1 MNKERLL
8 VILACIFG
16 LVQMWANPVTA
27 DQAREKAGKFLNG
40 RVAARARATAPV
52 QESLTL
58 AAVGDEESYFIF
70 NVGNQDGYVV
80 VSGED
85 DTEEI
90 LAFADQGAI
99 RPESMPDNMKAW
111 MQEYASQIKWL
122 RENRDKA
129 SRSIEEDLVMSDV
142 MLDFERLARWGQ
154 DKPFNTYCPEING
167 ELAVT
172 GCGPTAMAQVLYY
185 HKSPAATIVEIPS
198 HLDGISPV
206 AAGTVIE
213 WDKMGNTSTECAK
226 DDAAAWLSL
235 YCGLALHA
243 TYKVE
248 GDKKATSVSLW
259 NIPYAFAKYFGY
271 SSSTMIKR
279 NDYSNSDWMRL
290 IYNELKRGNPV
301 IYRGL
306 EQTDR
311 KHIFLLEGY
320 SGGLFYVN
328 WGSGN
333 VANGFYRLSAL
344 DNYTLRA
351 DYMGAISYHSNQVA
365 IVGLYPDQ
373 SPSNYSASLT
383 AYRNME
389 IEDYE
394 LKRSSAEEA
403 FPTFNVN
410 AYVANCNPAMLNFDS
425 CLGLFDSPTTAD
437 CDPDY
442 EGKSWWR
449 VTPIMNNV
457 FEIEGSGP
465 LSYNVEL
472 PSDIADGDYYVA
484 PIAREKDS
492 GSNWLVSLDADKY
505 FLKLNINGNTLKL
518 RPTAPEPANLKIS
531 GFAPKEGAVIREG
544 KPFVITCAITN
555 NGESTYTG
563 ELLVYSKAVSNG
575 DYIYYSSIYV
585 TIEPG
590 DMQEVEFEIVPQ
602 TNGYTTLRLSD
613 KDNYE
618 IAAVEINAKAAE
630 KLKVEA
636 IELYNRDSE
645 DDAFYGTTLAGNVKL
660 SNVSSQDNDQS
671 VMVYLYENGEMLTG
685 RRYPIDIEANKTGS
699 VKFEFDGVLPG
710 HSYSIHVGYSDLI
723 EFCRSNYILC
733 KDKDE
738 ARLSGDA
745 NGDNTVNV
753 ADIVEA
759 INAAKEGTEA
769 DADLEKIVNL
779 ILGKE
784 IEIPRL
790 SLSYNKVYI
799 EAGQQAT
806 IAIESGSGKYSVIAY
821 DPNVAKVEIDGS
833 TITVTALLAGRTVA
847 HVTDE
852 VSGRRVPF
860 GVEVKEPEHKAIDL
874 GLPSGTKWA
883 ICNIGAQTS
892 EGYGLYFAWGEAT
905 GYVGGSHSFIWDNY
919 KWMTPGRN
927 SWEYINKYQTTDQKT
942 EGCWYNSSGKFIG
955 DGKRMLDLD
964 DDPARR
970 YWGDKWGT
978 PTYEDL
984 TELLANT
991 TNEWTTEN
999 GVYGMR
1005 FTSTVNSNSIF
1016 LPAAGYC
1023 SDMYPYY
1030 QGEGG
1035 YYWTASMPY
1044 ITRSARCLAFSDQS
1058 NDNMYYNYFKNL
1070 GMPVRPVLRDFNL
1083 ELSSYAVYVEKGR
1096 QAELTVTSGSGTY
1109 SLWIYAPEVA
1119 TAEVKGNAITVNAVS
1134 EGKTIIR
1141 VTDERTGK
1149 HVSFGVE
1156 VEPKEGIKPIDLG
1169 LPSGTKWASCNVG
1182 AELPEE
1188 YGELY
1193 AWGETAPK
1201 TIYDWKHYS
1210 YCKGK
1215 EESITKYNATD
1226 GKYTL
1231 ELMDDA
1237 AHMNVGKDWRTPTY
1251 EEMNEL
1257 KEECQWTRETLYGIQ
1272 GFRVTGPN
1280 GNSIFLPFGGQKYD
1294 KEWSNEGGSG
1304 FYTTA
1309 TLESTGYAPGLC
1321 IYYSRPDDKQQFLN
1335 YARYMGMSVRPVLRN
1350 DDEQDQRL
1358 ETVVPE
1364 QLRLKLERYMPIYDG
1379 NRPPKVEGVF
1389 KIDPYKVVYCED
1401 GCYSPGYN
1409 YGTDI
1414 IRFSNFN
1421 EVDNTLDYGH
1431 YFQNKDE
1438 FHSGPGAFISGNGNY
1453 FTAYFISEGA
1463 TKGVT
1468 TKQASIISGEVTD
1481 DGLKNV
1487 YSALLMLEK
1496 GDDPNGY
1503 VMSEGYYRIYKD
1515 GDTHS
1520 EKCEWEKDW

>member
-8 VILACIFG
+8 VILACICG
-16 LVQMWANPVTA
+16 LVQMWANPVTV
-27 DQAREKAGKFLNG
+27 DQAREKAEKFLNG
-40 RVAARARATAPV
+40 RVAARARASAPV

-58 AAVGDEESYFIF
+58 ATVGDEESYFIF

-111 MQEYASQIKWL
+111 MQGYANQIKWL
-122 RENRDKA
+122 RENPDKA
-129 SRSIEEDLVMSDV
+129 SRSIEEDLAMSDV
-142 MLDFERLARWGQ
+142 MLDVGRLARWGQ
-154 DKPFNTYCPEING
+154 DKPFNTYCPEIN
-167 ELAVT
+167 EKRAVT

-185 HKSPAATIVEIPS
+185 HKSPATTIAEIPS

-213 WDKMGNTSTECAK
+213 WDKMGNTSIECEK

-235 YCGLALHA
+235 FCGLALHA
-243 TYKVE
+243 TYKVN
-248 GDKKATSVSLW
+248 GDKKATGASARH
-259 NIPYAFAKYFGY
+259 IPYAFAKYFGY
-271 SSSTMIKR
+271 SSSTLIKR

-301 IYRGL
+301 IYAGV
-306 EQTDR
+306 EQIDNA
-311 KHIFLLEGY
+311 HLFLLEGY

-328 WGSGN
+328 WGWYN
-333 VANGFYRLSAL
+333 YANGFYRLSVL
-344 DNYTLRA
+344 DNYTLPA
-351 DYMGAISYHSNQVA
+351 DYMEVEAISYHRNQQA
-365 IVGLYPDQ
+365 IVGLCPDK

-383 AYRNME
+383 AYQKME

-410 AYVANCNPAMLNFDS
+410 AYVANYNPAKLNFDS

-442 EGKSWWR
+442 DGKSWWR
-449 VTPIMNNV
+449 VTPIYNNIFDV
-457 FEIEGSGP
+457 KGASP
-465 LSYNVEL
+465 LTYNVEL
-472 PSDIADGDYYVA
+472 PSNLADGEYYVA

-505 FLKLNINGNTLKL
+505 FLKLIINGNTLKL
-518 RPTAPEPANLKIS
+518 RPTAPEPANLRIS

-563 ELLVYSKAVSNG
+563 ELLVYSKAVSDG
-575 DYIYYSSIYV
+575 KDFYYTSIYV

-602 TNGYTTLRLSD
+602 TSGYTTLRLSD

-618 IAAVEINAKAAE
+618 IAAVEINVKASE
-630 KLKVEA
+630 KLEVEA

-645 DDAFYGTTLAGNVKL
+645 DDAFYGTTMAGNVKL
-660 SNVSSQDNDQS
+660 NNVSSQDNDQS

-685 RRYPIDIEANKTGS
+685 RRYPIDIEADKTGS
-699 VKFEFDGVLPG
+699 VKFEFDGVIPG
-710 HSYSIHVGYSDLI
+710 HGYSIHVGYSDLI
-723 EFCRSNYILC
+723 EFYSSKYFLC

-753 ADIVEA
+753 VDIVEA
-759 INAAKEGTEA
+759 INAAKEGTETNT
-769 DADLEKIVNL
+769 DLEKIVNH
-779 ILGKE
+779 ILGTE

-799 EAGQQAT
+799 EAGQQASIT
-806 IAIESGSGKYSVIAY
+806 VETGSGSYSVIAY

-860 GVEVKEPEHKAIDL
+860 GVEVKEPEHQAIDL

-883 ICNIGAQTS
+883 TSNIGAQTS

-905 GYVGGSHSFIWDNY
+905 GHVGGSHSFVWGNY
-919 KWMTPGRN
+919 KWMTQGRN
-927 SWEYINKYQTTDQKT
+927 SLEYITKYQTTDQMT
-942 EGCWYNSSGKFIG
+942 EGCWYNYAGDFIG

-978 PTYEDL
+978 PTYDDL
-984 TELLANT
+984 TELLENT
-991 TNEWTTEN
+991 TNEWTTVN

-1005 FTSTVNSNSIF
+1005 YTSKVNSNSIF
-1016 LPAAGYC
+1016 LPAAGCYIDKNP
-1023 SDMYPYY
+1023 SS
-1030 QGEGG
+1030 QGEYGH
-1035 YYWTASMPY
+1035 YWTASTY
-1044 ITRSARCLAFSDQS
+1044 LTGWASSLVFTAQV
-1058 NDNMYYNYFKNL
+1058 NGKHNYYKYL
-1070 GMPVRPVLRDFNL
+1070 GMPIRPVLRNINL
-1083 ELSSYAVYVEKGR
+1083 ELSSHAVYIEKGR
-1096 QAELTVTSGSGTY
+1096 QAELTVTSGSGIY

-1119 TAEVKGNAITVNAVS
+1119 TAQVKGNTITVNAVS

-1141 VTDERTGK
+1141 LTDERTGK
-1149 HVSFGVE
+1149 HVAFGVE
-1156 VEPKEGIKPIDLG
+1156 VKPKEGIKPIDLG

-1188 YGELY
+1188 YGELF
-1193 AWGETAPK
+1193 AWGELAPK
-1201 TIYDWKHYS
+1201 AIYDWAHYS
-1210 YCKGK
+1210 YCKGS

-1231 ELMDDA
+1231 ELMDDV

-1257 KEECQWTRETLYGIQ
+1257 KEKCQWTRETLYGIQ

-1294 KEWSNEGGSG
+1294 DEWSNNGGVG
-1304 FYTTA
+1304 FYTTS
-1309 TLESTGYAPGLC
+1309 TRNSTGYAPGLC
-1321 IYYSRPDDKQQFLN
+1321 IYYSRPDEKQQFLN
-1335 YARYMGMSVRPVLRN
+1335 YARYMGMSVRPVLRK

-1364 QLRLKLERYMPIYDG
+1364 HLRLKLERHMPIYDG
-1379 NRPPKVEGVF
+1379 NHPPKVEGVF
-1389 KIDPYKVVYCED
+1389 KIEPYECVYCED
-1401 GCYSPGYN
+1401 GVYSPGYN

-1414 IRFSNFN
+1414 IRFSNYS

-1481 DGLKNV
+1481 NGLKNV

-1496 GDDPNGY
+1496 GDDPNRY
-1503 VMSEGYYRIYKD
+1503 VMSEGYYRVYKD
-1515 GDTHS
+1515 GNTLS
-1520 EKCEWEKDW
+1520 EPCEWEKDW

>member
-1 MNKERLL
+1 MYKKLL

-16 LVQMWANPVTA
+16 FVQMWANPVTA

-40 RVAARARATAPV
+40 RMAPRARAAAPV
-52 QESLTL
+52 QGSLTL
-58 AAVGDEESYFIF
+58 AAVGDEESYYIF
-70 NVGNQDGYVV
+70 NIGSQDGYVV

-99 RPESMPDNMKAW
+99 NPEAMPDNMKAL
-111 MQEYASQIKWL
+111 MQDYANQIKWL
-122 RENRDKA
+122 RANRDKV
-129 SRSIEEDLVMSDV
+129 SRSIEEDLAMSDV
-142 MLDFERLARWGQ
+142 MLDVEKLARWGQ
-154 DKPFNTYCPEING
+154 NEPFNKHCPIINDQ
-167 ELAVT
+167 LSLT

-185 HKSPAATIVEIPS
+185 HKSPAVTKAEIPS
-198 HLDGISPV
+198 HLDGISSV
-206 AAGTVIE
+206 AAGTVLE
-213 WDKMGNTSTECAK
+213 WDKMDNTGAECAEE
-226 DDAAAWLSL
+226 DAAAWLSL

-243 TYKVE
+243 TYKVVGE
-248 GDKKATSVSLW
+248 NKATSSYVEDM
-259 NIPYAFAKYFGY
+259 PYAFAKYFGY
-271 SSSTMIKR
+271 SSSLMIER
-279 NDYSNSDWMRL
+279 NNYTNSDWMRL

-301 IYRGL
+301 IYRGIK
-306 EQTDR
+306 EIR
-311 KHIFLLEGY
+311 GGHVFLLEGY

-328 WGSGN
+328 WGCDTFK
-333 VANGFYRLSAL
+333 NGFYRLSIL
-344 DNYTLRA
+344 DNYTLRD
-351 DYMGAISYHSNQVA
+351 DYMGAIDYHRSQAA
-365 IVGLYPDQ
+365 IVGLYPDKA
-373 SPSNYSASLT
+373 PSNYSASLT
-383 AYRNME
+383 IDQEME

-394 LKRSSAEEA
+394 LKRSSADEA
-403 FPTFNVN
+403 FPAFNVK
-410 AYVANCNPAMLNFDS
+410 AHLANYNPARLSFES
-425 CLGLFDSPTTAD
+425 CLGMFDSPTTAD

-449 VTPIMNNV
+449 VTSIMNTN
-457 FEIEGSGP
+457 FEIKAAGF
-465 LSYNVEL
+465 LTFNVEL
-472 PSDIADGDYYVA
+472 PSDIADGEYYIA
-484 PIAREKDS
+484 PIARENGS
-492 GSNWLVSLDADKY
+492 GSNLLVSLDADKY
-505 FLKLNINGNTLKL
+505 FLKLIVNGNTLKL

-544 KPFVITCAITN
+544 KPFIITCAITN

-563 ELLVYSKAVSNG
+563 ELMVYSKEANNEK
-575 DYIYYSSIYV
+575 YYYSSIYV

-590 DMQEVEFEIVPQ
+590 DMQEVEFEIVPK
-602 TNGYTTLRLSD
+602 TSGWTTLRLSD

-618 IAAVEINAKAAE
+618 IAYVEINAKAAE
-630 KLKVEA
+630 KLKVET

-645 DDAFYGTTLAGNVKL
+645 DNAFYGTTLAGNVKL
-660 SNVSSQDNDQS
+660 TNLSSQDNDQS
-671 VMVYLYENGEMLTG
+671 VVIYLYENGEMLTG

-699 VKFEFDGVLPG
+699 AKFEFDGVVPG
-710 HSYSIHVGYSDLI
+710 HSYSIHVGYSDLN
-723 EFCRSNYILC
+723 EFYSSDNMLC
-733 KDKDE
+733 KEKGDT
-738 ARLSGDA
+738 RLSGDA

-759 INAAKEGTEA
+759 INAAKDGTESN
-769 DADLEKIVNL
+769 ADLEKIVNH

-806 IAIESGSGKYSVIAY
+806 IAIESGCGKYTVIAY
-821 DPNVAKVEIDGS
+821 DPNVAKVELDGS
-833 TITVTALLAGRTVA
+833 TITVTALMAGRTVV

-860 GVEVKEPEHKAIDL
+860 GVEVKEPEHQAVDL

-883 ICNIGAQTS
+883 SCNIGALVS
-892 EGYGLYFAWGEAT
+892 EGYGLYFAWGETT

-919 KWMTPGRN
+919 KWMTQGRN
-927 SWEYINKYQTTDQKT
+927 SWEYINKYQTTDNKT
-942 EGCWYNSSGKFIG
+942 EGCWYNYSGKFIG
-955 DGKRMLDLD
+955 DGKRMLELD

-970 YWGDKWGT
+970 YWGDNWGT

-1005 FTSTVNSNSIF
+1005 FTSTVNGNSIF

-1023 SDMYPYY
+1023 SSTSTIYP
-1030 QGEGG
+1030 GEGG

-1044 ITRSARCLAFSDQS
+1044 LTRSARCLAFTAQS
-1058 NDNMYYNYFKNL
+1058 NDNMNYNYYKNL

-1083 ELSSYAVYVEKGR
+1083 ELSSYAVYVEMGR

-1119 TAEVKGNAITVNAVS
+1119 TAEIKGNTITVNAVS
-1134 EGKTIIR
+1134 KGKTIIR
-1141 VTDERTGK
+1141 VIDERTGK
-1149 HVSFGVE
+1149 HVTFGVE
-1156 VEPKEGIKPIDLG
+1156 VKPKEGIKPIDLG
-1169 LPSGTKWASCNVG
+1169 LPSGTKWSSCNVG

-1201 TIYDWKHYS
+1201 TIYDWAHYS
-1210 YCKGK
+1210 YSKGS
-1215 EESITKYNATD
+1215 EETITKYNATD
-1226 GKYTL
+1226 GKYIL

-1257 KEECQWTRETLYGIQ
+1257 KEKCQWTYETLYGVP
-1272 GFRVTGPN
+1272 GYRVTGPN
-1280 GNSIFLPFGGQKYD
+1280 GNSIFLPSGGQKYD
-1294 KEWSNEGGSG
+1294 KEWVNKGSVG
-1304 FYTTA
+1304 YYTTA
-1309 TLESTGYAPGLC
+1309 TRNSTGYAPGLC
-1321 IYYSRPDDKQQFLN
+1321 IYSKQQFLN

-1350 DDEQDQRL
+1350 ADEQDQRL

-1364 QLRLKLERYMPIYDG
+1364 QLRLKLEKRMPIYDG
-1379 NRPPKVEGVF
+1379 NHPPKVEGVF
-1389 KIDPYKVVYCED
+1389 KIKPYQCVYCED
-1401 GCYSPGYN
+1401 GVYSPGYN
-1409 YGTDI
+1409 YGTEI

-1421 EVDNTLDYGH
+1421 EVDNTLDYSH

-1438 FHSGPGAFISGNGNY
+1438 FQSGTGAFISGNGNY

-1496 GDDPNGY
+1496 GDDPYRY
-1503 VMSEGYYRIYKD
+1503 VMKEGYYRIYKD
-1515 GDTHS
+1515 GDTLS
-1520 EKCEWEKDW
+1520 EPCEWEMDW